1 MDSSTSHVTLLEAA
15 RTVARGGELDAKL
28 DALAEH
34 VRDATDA
41 SAVLI
46 LLLDPVG
53 NVLLPAAQAGLD
65 PDALDQ
71 SRAVTID
78 DAADVAARAVR
89 DRRSTGGGGGGGGAE
104 STSLAH
110 YGHAAESV
118 LALPL
123 VISDD
128 MGDETAEGVLLTA
141 YDGTAP
147 DPADADDTLLALA
160 DLCAVAIRNA
170 RLQSALHERAEW
182 LDRLANT
189 DSLTGLANRTTL
201 LSMLELEIA
210 RARRQ
215 ATELSLVIFAIDDY
229 DGIVER
235 AGASA
240 ADDVLRLV
248 ASTLADHV
256 RLVDTIGRLG
266 AHEFGLVAPGG
277 GGAVV
282 ARRVQE
288 AAGRIEAGGQPV
300 SVSAGTAVLGT
311 TEGGGEELLAGASAA
326 LAEARRRGRGQLSGV
341 GA

>member
-1 MDSSTSHVTLLEAA
+1 MMDSSPGHVTLLEAA

-34 VRDATDA
+34 ARSATDA

-46 LLLDPVG
+46 LLLDPVA

-65 PDALDQ
+65 ESALDH
-71 SRAVTID
+71 SRAVPVD
-78 DAADVAARAVR
+78 DTADVASRAVR
-89 DRRSTGGGGGGGGAE
+89 DRRPTGAAGDGQ
-104 STSLAH
+104 SKSLAH

-123 VISDD
+123 VVADD
-128 MGDETAEGVLLTA
+128 SGDESAEGVLLTA
-141 YDGTAP
+141 YRGAAP
-147 DPADADDTLLALA
+147 DPATVDDTLLALA
-160 DLCAVAIRNA
+160 DLCAVAIRTA
-170 RLQSALHERAEW
+170 RLQNALHGRAEW

-189 DSLTGLANRTTL
+189 DSLTGLANRATL
-201 LSMLELEIA
+201 LNMLELEIA
-210 RARRQ
+210 RSRRQ
-215 ATELSLVIFAIDDY
+215 GTELSLVVFDIDDY
-229 DGIVER
+229 DAIAER

-266 AHEFGLVAPGG
+266 PHEFGLVAPGG

-282 ARRVQE
+282 ARRVQQAATRIE
-288 AAGRIEAGGQPV
+288 AAGEPV
-300 SVSAGTAVLGT
+300 SVSAGAAVLGES
-311 TEGGGEELLAGASAA
+311 EGGGEELLAGASAA
-326 LAEARRRGRGQLSGV
+326 LADAHRRGRGQLGGV

>member
-34 VRDATDA
+34 VRGATDA
-41 SAVLI
+41 SAALI

-65 PDALDQ
+65 GSALDQ
-71 SRAVTID
+71 SRAVTLD

-89 DRRSTGGGGGGGGAE
+89 DRRPTGGGGGAQ

-110 YGHAAESV
+110 HGRAAESV

-141 YDGTAP
+141 YEGTAP

-215 ATELSLVIFAIDDY
+215 ATELSLVIFDIDDY

-300 SVSAGTAVLGT
+300 SVSAGTAVLGAS
-311 TEGGGEELLAGASAA
+311 EGGSEELLAGANAA
-326 LAEARRRGRGQLSGV
+326 LAEARRRGRGQLAGV